1 MKAIPYKL
9 QDGSILGQGIVY
21 SLGGINTFC
30 PPWAIFGLGAISTFL
45 LKKSDKKIVKIHKD
59 FEL

>member
-21 SLGGINTFC
+21 NLGVLTHFAPPGLFLDLGLLAHFC
-30 PPWAIFGLGAISTFL
+30 SKNQI
-45 LKKSDKKIVKIHKD
+45 KKIVKIHKD